1 VPLHVLQKILQL
13 LLALMEEKSVLT
25 QLSNH
30 LLLYQRLMEQ
40 DTSVLVLVDLH
51 LLMLLVVGQS
61 LNNKKLIVE
70 EKSNSQGDAIN
81 Q

>member
-1 VPLHVLQKILQL
+1 
-13 LLALMEEKSVLT
+13 MEEKSVLT

-40 DTSVLVLVDLH
+40 DTSVLDLH
-51 LLMLLVVGQS
+51 LLMLVVGQS
-61 LNNKKLIVE
+61 LNNNKLLVE

-81 Q
+81 

>member
-1 VPLHVLQKILQL
+1 
-13 LLALMEEKSVLT
+13 MEEKSVLT

-40 DTSVLVLVDLH
+40 DTSVLVLVHLH
-51 LLMLLVVGQS
+51 LPMLVVGQS
-61 LNNKKLIVE
+61 LNNKKLLIE

>member
-1 VPLHVLQKILQL
+1 VPLHVLRKILEL
-13 LLALMEEKSVLT
+13 LLVLMVEKSLLT
-25 QLSNH
+25 QLCNH

-40 DTSVLVLVDLH
+40 EPSMLVLVDLH
-51 LLMLLVVGQS
+51 LLMLVVEQS
-61 LNNKKLIVE
+61 LNNKRLLVE